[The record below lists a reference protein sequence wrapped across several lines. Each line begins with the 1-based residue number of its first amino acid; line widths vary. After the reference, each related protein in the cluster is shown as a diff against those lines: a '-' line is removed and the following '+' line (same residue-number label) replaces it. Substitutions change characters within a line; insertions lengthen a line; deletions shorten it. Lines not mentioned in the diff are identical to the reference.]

1 MVKSG
6 MRWGRPDSV
15 NREINMAETDL
26 DGVIRSIGKTQHK
39 ALIAEAKKR
48 YARLAGLAAK
58 AKTKEGKAR
67 FKQTAKDMMLLAN
80 AAARRLQITAENAAD
95 SYARAMKNALEEIK
109 AAESKLAAVKSEAAA
124 KKAAKKKA

>member
-1 MVKSG
+1 
-6 MRWGRPDSV
+6 
-15 NREINMAETDL
+15 MAETDL
-26 DGVIRSIGKTQHK
+26 DVVIRGIGKTQHK
-39 ALIAEAKKR
+39 ALMAEAKKR
-48 YARLAGLAAK
+48 QARLSSLATK

-109 AAESKLAAVKSEAAA
+109 AAETKVAAA
-124 KKAAKKKA
+124 AKSKADKKAAKEKA